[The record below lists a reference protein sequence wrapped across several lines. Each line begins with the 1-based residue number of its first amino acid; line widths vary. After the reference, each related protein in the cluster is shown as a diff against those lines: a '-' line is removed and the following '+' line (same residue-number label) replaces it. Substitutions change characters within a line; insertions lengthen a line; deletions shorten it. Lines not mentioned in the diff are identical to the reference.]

1 MFLGLE
7 NFRTS
12 SPRRTSFSTM
22 AFCEYF
28 QLIKQTNETLKS
40 KTIRLA
46 IEICFVFSFSYF
58 CMHVWPWYLSAS
70 KQHVKPTMVRTI
82 VQNPKRDHWVL
93 IQLWAFKQNKI
104 QHAWEKMILFI
115 KNEATL
121 LKITEIYNNNTLRNK
136 KRIATN
142 IKSQKKFLF
151 WLLIM
156 NELFNNLFE
165 LT

>member
-1 MFLGLE
+1 MIK
-7 NFRTS
+7 NDTS
-12 SPRRTSFSTM
+12 
-22 AFCEYF
+22 
-28 QLIKQTNETLKS
+28 
-40 KTIRLA
+40 
-46 IEICFVFSFSYF
+46 
-58 CMHVWPWYLSAS
+58 
-70 KQHVKPTMVRTI
+70 
-82 VQNPKRDHWVL
+82 
-93 IQLWAFKQNKI
+93 
-104 QHAWEKMILFI
+104 I

>member
-1 MFLGLE
+1 M
-7 NFRTS
+7 
-12 SPRRTSFSTM
+12 
-22 AFCEYF
+22 
-28 QLIKQTNETLKS
+28 IKNDT
-40 KTIRLA
+40 
-46 IEICFVFSFSYF
+46 
-58 CMHVWPWYLSAS
+58 
-70 KQHVKPTMVRTI
+70 
-82 VQNPKRDHWVL
+82 
-93 IQLWAFKQNKI
+93 
-104 QHAWEKMILFI
+104 FI

-151 WLLIM
+151 SLLIM

>member
-1 MFLGLE
+1 M
-7 NFRTS
+7 
-12 SPRRTSFSTM
+12 
-22 AFCEYF
+22 
-28 QLIKQTNETLKS
+28 IKNDT
-40 KTIRLA
+40 
-46 IEICFVFSFSYF
+46 
-58 CMHVWPWYLSAS
+58 
-70 KQHVKPTMVRTI
+70 
-82 VQNPKRDHWVL
+82 
-93 IQLWAFKQNKI
+93 
-104 QHAWEKMILFI
+104 FI

-142 IKSQKKFLF
+142 IKSQKNFLF